1 MAMLVAP
8 APADLLIRVSAG
20 DGEAFALLVQP
31 LLPALI
37 GFATRVGG
45 DRGHAEDAVQD
56 VLAQAFRTL
65 RNKSPEDLAQLA
77 VRPWLFRSVL
87 NRVRRSAGRRKEVP
101 AGLDPSPTAA
111 DNPERAAQVR
121 ATVALVETAL
131 QRLPAEWR
139 AAILLHHHT
148 GYDYEEVATILGH
161 PTGTV
166 KAWVHRGIK
175 IVRAAIAAQMEDEA

>member
-1 MAMLVAP
+1 MAMVMAP
-8 APADLLIRVSAG
+8 AASDLLIRISAG

-31 LLPALI
+31 LLPALV

-45 DRGHAEDAVQD
+45 DREQAEDAVQD

-65 RNKSPEDLAQLA
+65 RNKSRADLAQLA

-87 NRVRRSAGRRKEVP
+87 NRVRRNASRRKEVP
-101 AGLDPSPTAA
+101 AGLAPSLPAA
-111 DNPERAAQVR
+111 DNPERAAEER

-131 QRLPAEWR
+131 QRLPADWR

-148 GYDYEEVATILGH
+148 GYDYEEVAAILGH
-161 PTGTV
+161 PAGTV
-166 KAWVHRGIK
+166 KAWVHRGIR
-175 IVRAAIAAQMEDEA
+175 IVRAALAAQMEDQG